1 MLFRSYSTSKVNLT
15 DGEISKIVEKLFD
28 MRPAAIEKRLK
39 LRNPIYLETA
49 AYGHM
54 GRTPEIKKVKFVST
68 EGREVELEVETFT
81 WEKLD
86 YVDKVKV
93 AFNI

>member
-1 MLFRSYSTSKVNLT
+1 MS
-15 DGEISKIVEKLFD
+15 DGEIAKKVQQIFD

-39 LRNPIYLETA
+39 LRNPIFQETA

-54 GRTPEIKKVKFVST
+54 GKKPRTVTKKFESSYFDDVEK
-68 EGREVELEVETFT
+68 EVELFT

-86 YVDKVKV
+86 FVDEIKRV
-93 AFNI
+93 FEL